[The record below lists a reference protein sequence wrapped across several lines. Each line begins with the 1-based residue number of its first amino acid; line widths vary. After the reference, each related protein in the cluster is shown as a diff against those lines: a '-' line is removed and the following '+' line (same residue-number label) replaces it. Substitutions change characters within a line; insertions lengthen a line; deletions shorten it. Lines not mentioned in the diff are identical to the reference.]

1 MVVTLGE
8 LKKRL
13 KQIKMSD
20 EVPNLHLLEKEL
32 KRETDPKKRKKIKE
46 KIGLEKIRDKYDETM

>member
-1 MVVTLGE
+1 
-8 LKKRL
+8 
-13 KQIKMSD
+13 MSD

>member
-46 KIGLEKIRDKYDETM
+46 KIGLEKIRDKYDETV

>member
-1 MVVTLGE
+1 MVVTFGE
-8 LKKRL
+8 LKKNL

-32 KRETDPKKRKKIKE
+32 KRETDPKKCKKIKE
-46 KIGLEKIRDKYDETM
+46 KIGLEKIRDKYDETV